1 MRGGRGYFSRM
12 MKITKKNAIWKR
24 EGVTRE
30 KTDALLRNQVYE
42 VSKEMSDW
50 NNNTRRDA
58 VALKE
63 DTAARTTAN
72 VEGSLAL
79 VEEAKVMLEDISS
92 PVNMTKL
99 KVDYLEYMIRSKGQ
113 IPEKG
118 PKAVQVDQVR

>member
-1 MRGGRGYFSRM
+1 M

-63 DTAARTTAN
+63 DTPARPTAN

-79 VEEAKVMLEDISS
+79 VE
-92 PVNMTKL
+92 
-99 KVDYLEYMIRSKGQ
+99 
-113 IPEKG
+113 
-118 PKAVQVDQVR
+118 